1 MGDVNFIKDFYYCL
15 VYRVGELSYLVD
27 GLYVIVECWNLG
39 EEYWGYVKNK
49 FWSLFGY
56 LVYYVNEVSV

>member
-27 GLYVIVECWNLG
+27 GLYVIVERWNLG

-56 LVYYVNEVSV
+56 LVHYVNEVSV